1 MDTKNTNSIENNF
14 RKIVPYTPGDQP
26 DFPDMIKLNTNES
39 PYPPSPKVIEAGAA
53 FDETT
58 LKLYPS
64 TDASDLRKALARYHG
79 FTPER
84 VFVGVGSDDVLSMIF
99 QSCFNSGLPILFPEV
114 TYSFYEVWAAL
125 YRIQY
130 RTIPLRWDFTI
141 DCRGY
146 IGRENG
152 GIVIANPNAP
162 TSIVMPLS
170 DIEVIVANNPG
181 RIVVIDEAYI
191 DFGGETALPLL
202 DKYDNL
208 IVVRTY
214 SKSRSLAGLRIG
226 YAISSAQI
234 IKAIEDVKYSVNS
247 YPMNRPSIEMG
258 VASLEDE
265 EYFRAMISKITASR
279 KYLADELEKLGF
291 TVLPSSTNFL
301 FVTHKTVSAEKI
313 YTELKECHI
322 FVRHFKKPLIDNY
335 LRITIGTD
343 QQCGKLIEA
352 LKGIVC

>member
-1 MDTKNTNSIENNF
+1 
-14 RKIVPYTPGDQP
+14 
-26 DFPDMIKLNTNES
+26 MIKLNTNES

-53 FDETT
+53 FDETR

-64 TDASDLRKALARYHG
+64 PDASDLRKAIASYHG
-79 FTPER
+79 FAPER

-114 TYSFYEVWAAL
+114 TYSFYDVWADL
-125 YRIQY
+125 YRIEY
-130 RTIPLRWDFTI
+130 RTIPLRADFTI
-141 DCRGY
+141 DCSDY
-146 IGRENG
+146 IGQENG

-170 DIEVIVANNPG
+170 DIEAIAAANQG

-191 DFGGETALPLL
+191 DFGGESALQLL

-226 YAISSAQI
+226 YAISSARI
-234 IKAIEDVKYSVNS
+234 IRAIEDVKYSVNS

-258 VASLEDE
+258 VASIEDE
-265 EYFRAMISKITASR
+265 DYFRAMIAKVVASR
-279 KYLADELEKLGF
+279 KYLTDELEKLGF
-291 TVLPSSTNFL
+291 TVLPSST
-301 FVTHKTVSAEKI
+301 
-313 YTELKECHI
+313 
-322 FVRHFKKPLIDNY
+322 
-335 LRITIGTD
+335 
-343 QQCGKLIEA
+343 
-352 LKGIVC
+352 

>member
-1 MDTKNTNSIENNF
+1 MNTNSIENNF

-53 FDETT
+53 FDETR

-64 TDASDLRKALARYHG
+64 PDASDLRKAIASYHG
-79 FTPER
+79 FAPER

-114 TYSFYEVWAAL
+114 TYSFYDVWADL
-125 YRIQY
+125 YRIEY
-130 RTIPLRWDFTI
+130 RTIPLRADFTI
-141 DCRGY
+141 DCSDY
-146 IGRENG
+146 IGQENG

-170 DIEVIVANNPG
+170 DIEAIAAANQG

-191 DFGGETALPLL
+191 DFGGESALQLL

-226 YAISSAQI
+226 YAISSARI
-234 IKAIEDVKYSVNS
+234 IRAIEDVKYSVNS

-258 VASLEDE
+258 VASIEDE
-265 EYFRAMISKITASR
+265 DYFRAMIAKVVASR
-279 KYLADELEKLGF
+279 KYLTDELEKLGF

-301 FVTHKTVSAEKI
+301 FVTHRSVSAEKI
-313 YTELKECHI
+313 YTELKERHI
-322 FVRHFKKPLIDNY
+322 FVRHFKKPLINDY

-343 QQCGKLIEA
+343 EQCAKVIEA
-352 LKGIVC
+352 LKEIIC